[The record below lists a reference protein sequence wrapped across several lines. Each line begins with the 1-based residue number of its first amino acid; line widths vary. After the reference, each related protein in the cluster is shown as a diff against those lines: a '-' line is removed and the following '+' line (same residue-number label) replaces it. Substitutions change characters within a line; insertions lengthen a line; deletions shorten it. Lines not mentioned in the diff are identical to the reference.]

1 MLIIGEV
8 LMVFLVLIFNV
19 DQCEVVDGVLDDDPN
34 EQTIGEK
41 LTNLNLLDEN
51 KSKSDKE
58 QVSSKPPSADSVDV
72 LLKQALNADDRA
84 LLLDCL
90 YTQDEKVIF
99 FSCVLNCV
107 YI

>member
-1 MLIIGEV
+1 M
-8 LMVFLVLIFNV
+8 
-19 DQCEVVDGVLDDDPN
+19 
-34 EQTIGEK
+34 GEK
-41 LTNLNLLDEN
+41 LASLNLVDEH

-58 QVSSKPPSADSVDV
+58 QESLVSLKPPSADSVDV

-99 FSCVLNCV
+99 FSCVLNCI